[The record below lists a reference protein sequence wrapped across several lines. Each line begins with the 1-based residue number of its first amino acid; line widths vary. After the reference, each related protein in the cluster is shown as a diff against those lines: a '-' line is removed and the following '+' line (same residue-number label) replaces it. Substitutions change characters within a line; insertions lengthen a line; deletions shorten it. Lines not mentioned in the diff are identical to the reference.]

1 MSNNSLTKLPHDLS
15 FLKRLVEIDLINN
28 PIKDFNQVV
37 QSLTTIPKLSNLK
50 ISIDKQEEA
59 LLVLQCLPNL
69 KYLNGKPTKP
79 SNSFD
84 IDIEDSDVD
93 NISLDHELENFQQLF
108 NTIQLRLEESGSTFF
123 SDFSQQFQNLL
134 NREIETINEYLDASV
149 PNFIYG
155 TKILNSKLKVFNFF
169 NDVIVKIDNNNSLS
183 NTLIKITELKNKAI
197 YDLEEINRKMLIQ
210 VNSYQNKKSSKSNNE
225 VESKVNEGK
234 LRDLEVTLERKEET
248 IKYYESLVAQMKEE
262 IDQKNMA
269 LDHYKDIEDAS
280 LSKINRLEEEN
291 KIITNKL
298 FQHTKSLVNNVPGVN
313 NNVNNSENSY
323 NQNVNLSSNKQVQ
336 VSNNKPNIPSTSVVI
351 SPSGAK
357 VLTKKML
364 LEIIDE
370 IYSSKT
376 NFDKISIENKMP
388 KETME
393 QHMYTYLNYKYGLK
407 NLIIEWAVSIINA
420 IKTFSAEESQVL
432 LFGKILK
439 NEIEEDF
446 RFTFERLKK
455 TIKELLQVSNIY
467 L

>member
-1 MSNNSLTKLPHDLS
+1 
-15 FLKRLVEIDLINN
+15 
-28 PIKDFNQVV
+28 
-37 QSLTTIPKLSNLK
+37 
-50 ISIDKQEEA
+50 
-59 LLVLQCLPNL
+59 
-69 KYLNGKPTKP
+69 LNGKPTKP

-84 IDIEDSDVD
+84 IDIDDSDVN

-108 NTIQLRLEESGSTFF
+108 NTILTRLEETNSTFS
-123 SDFSQQFQNLL
+123 SDFTVQFQNLI
-134 NREIETINEYLDASV
+134 NREIETINEYLDNTV

-169 NDVIVKIDNNNSLS
+169 NDVIVKIDNNYSLS
-183 NTLIKITELKNKAI
+183 STLIKITELKNKAI
-197 YDLEEINRKMLIQ
+197 YDLEEIMRKMLVQ
-210 VNSYQNKKSSKSNNE
+210 VNNYQNRKSKNNQDVE
-225 VESKVNEGK
+225 PRENESKI
-234 LRDLEVTLERKEET
+234 RDLEVTLERKEET

-262 IDQKNMA
+262 IEQKNMA
-269 LDHYKDIEDAS
+269 IDHYKDIEDAS
-280 LSKINRLEEEN
+280 LNKINRLEEEN

-298 FQHTKSLVNNVPGVN
+298 FQHTKSLVSNVPAVNNVSSNNN
-313 NNVNNSENSY
+313 NNVSSDNN
-323 NQNVNLSSNKQVQ
+323 NLNTNIKQQGGQ
-336 VSNNKPNIPSTSVVI
+336 VSYNKPNIPSTSVVI

-370 IYSSKT
+370 IYTSKT
-376 NFDKISIENKMP
+376 NFDKISVENKMP

-420 IKTFSAEESQVL
+420 IKTFSADESQVL

-455 TIKELLQVSNIY
+455 TIKELLQVRYIY
-467 L
+467 IDIILSYTITILIY